1 MRIALGQLASGTD
14 TAANL
19 RVIDAYTAEAAA
31 SGAALVAF
39 PGYATYEKK
48 KVDATFPAVAGPLDG
63 EVGAELSR
71 IARSH
76 GIALVAGLVESS
88 PDPARAYNTLAAFDG
103 GGQLLAAYR
112 KIHLFDAQ
120 GFEESAFVAPGPS
133 TEPVTFDVDG
143 LRFGLLT
150 CYDLRFPEQAQAL
163 SDAGSQVL
171 LACSSWVPG
180 ELKTNQ
186 WRTLLAARAIE
197 NSLFVA
203 GVCQVPPVSVGN
215 SLLAG
220 PMGNVVAELGLAPGV
235 LPVDVSPDAVA
246 VARSH
251 FPTHRQRRIRQ
262 GPPPATRR

>member
-1 MRIALGQLASGTD
+1 VRIALGQLASGTD

-19 RVIDAYTAEAAA
+19 RAIDAFAGRAAA
-31 SGAALVAF
+31 AGAALVAF
-39 PGYATYEKK
+39 PEYASYEKK
-48 KVDATFPAVAGPLDG
+48 KIDATFPAAAQPLDG

-71 IARSH
+71 IAARH
-76 GIALVAGLVESS
+76 RVALVAGVVESS
-88 PDPARAYNTLAAFDG
+88 PDPARAYNTLAAFGADG
-103 GGQLLAAYR
+103 GLLAAYR

-120 GFEESAFVAPGPS
+120 GFQESAFVAPAPS
-133 TEPVTFDVDG
+133 TDPVTFDVGG

-197 NSLFVA
+197 NSLYVA
-203 GVCQVPPVSVGN
+203 GVSQAPPVSVGN

-220 PMGNVVAELGLAPGV
+220 PMGEVVAELGLDPGV
-235 LPVDVSPDAVA
+235 LTADVSPDSMAEV
-246 VARSH
+246 RRH
-251 FPTHRQRRIRQ
+251 FPVHRQRRLR
-262 GPPPATRR
+262 